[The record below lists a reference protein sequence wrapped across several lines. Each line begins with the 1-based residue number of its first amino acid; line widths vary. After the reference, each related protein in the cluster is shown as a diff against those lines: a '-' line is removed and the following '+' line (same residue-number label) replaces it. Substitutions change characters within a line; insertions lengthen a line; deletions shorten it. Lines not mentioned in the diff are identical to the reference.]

1 MKISTKKATASHDEV
16 ALKITSLT
24 MKTKLQSE
32 FDVPFTN
39 NPHDACS
46 KNDKEDGGA
55 MLVEW
60 WNISLRG
67 MLYDL
72 HNGIGMDDGVVN
84 ELRSPSVAE
93 LKACEINSITF
104 LHLTDVDAITDD
116 YSVG

>member
-39 NPHDACS
+39 NPHDACC

-60 WNISLRG
+60 RDISLGG
-67 MLYDL
+67 MFYDFL
-72 HNGIGMDDGVVN
+72 PP
-84 ELRSPSVAE
+84 LRY
-93 LKACEINSITF
+93 
-104 LHLTDVDAITDD
+104 HHR
-116 YSVG
+116 VGRVTNYE